1 MKKGAK
7 IALGVVGVLVVA
19 GAAAAAWQW
28 NNLSALRYGLTM
40 DRDTLDQRLEE
51 NKAALNQAMDEYQI
65 SEYTF
70 SNEEVAQLTD
80 GSMTAQEAAQKL
92 LEQSPI
98 PSENTQEQ
106 AAQSAQPEQ
115 TPQPAQGDPA
125 TQGQPGQSSQPAQDV
140 QPEQPLS
147 PEEQEIKELIA
158 TMYVLRATY
167 VGKLE
172 AVVQSAID
180 EYVAGEHTSENRTNV
195 VYSKMDELIAMEKE
209 CDGEVAAV
217 VSRLRELLKA
227 TGQDD
232 TLARQVEETYREEKS
247 LKKAYYLNEFR
258 NG

>member
-92 LEQSPI
+92 LEQSPT
-98 PSENTQEQ
+98 PSENTQ
-106 AAQSAQPEQ
+106 AAQPEQ
-115 TPQPAQGDPA
+115 PSQPAQS
-125 TQGQPGQSSQPAQDV
+125 GQTGQSSQPAQDV
-140 QPEQPLS
+140 QP
-147 PEEQEIKELIA
+147 
-158 TMYVLRATY
+158 
-167 VGKLE
+167 
-172 AVVQSAID
+172 
-180 EYVAGEHTSENRTNV
+180 
-195 VYSKMDELIAMEKE
+195 
-209 CDGEVAAV
+209 
-217 VSRLRELLKA
+217 
-227 TGQDD
+227 
-232 TLARQVEETYREEKS
+232 
-247 LKKAYYLNEFR
+247 
-258 NG
+258 

>member
-92 LEQSPI
+92 LEQSPT
-98 PSENTQEQ
+98 PSENTQ
-106 AAQSAQPEQ
+106 AAQPEQ
-115 TPQPAQGDPA
+115 PSQPAQS
-125 TQGQPGQSSQPAQDV
+125 GQTGQSSQPAQDV
-140 QPEQPLS
+140 QPEQTPS

-167 VGKLE
+167 VGKLD

-232 TLARQVEETYREEKS
+232 TLARQVEETYWEEKS